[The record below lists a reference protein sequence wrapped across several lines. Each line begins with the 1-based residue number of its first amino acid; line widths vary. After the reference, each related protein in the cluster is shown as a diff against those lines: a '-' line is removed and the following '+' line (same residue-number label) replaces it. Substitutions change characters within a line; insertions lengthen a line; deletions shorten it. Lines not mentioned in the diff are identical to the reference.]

1 MADPLH
7 ELRVL
12 KTQLRELRWTTQADS
27 LKTLARASGRGPGS
41 RGGISKATI
50 GNIINPDNPTMPRWE
65 TYEIFIDTCLRLIDQ
80 AGVEPP
86 DGGGDRR
93 IWRLRYI
100 RTRDALGEHGGP
112 NDIVD
117 DATAEGSTTA
127 GASDVADHDS
137 IRVEA
142 GAAVR
147 RRRRSRRPIW
157 LTAATVLVVVVIVIG
172 WQVMDDAKPE
182 SHSARTEP
190 RSSFCTELGG
200 RLVLEDSFDK
210 TDTGWPQDAGHTEY
224 ASGAYRLT
232 AVAGTQ
238 IVHAIAP
245 VPASTNTCMEAV
257 VRIES
262 GLGGVGLTCRGEP
275 GLFTRRYLFTVS
287 STGHWGISMGQPAES
302 RVSVLA
308 SQDRLP
314 GLRVDE
320 ATRIGASCRTTIDG
334 ADLVISVNGHRM
346 RYLDT
351 QSPLP
356 SGTLGVVA
364 WTWLMD
370 PGASSSS
377 LIEEIRIW
385 ELPSS

>member
-27 LKTLARASGRGPGS
+27 LKTLARASGRGPGT

-65 TYEIFIDTCLRLIDQ
+65 TYEIFIDTCLRLIDK

-86 DGGGDRR
+86 AGGGDRR
-93 IWRLRYI
+93 TWRLRYI
-100 RTRDALGEHGGP
+100 RTRDALGEHSGL
-112 NDIVD
+112 NDVVD
-117 DATAEGSTTA
+117 DAAAEEPATVGESAVAEDDSVRAEVGS
-127 GASDVADHDS
+127 
-137 IRVEA
+137 
-142 GAAVR
+142 AVR
-147 RRRRSRRPIW
+147 QRRRSRRPLW
-157 LTAATVLVVVVIVIG
+157 LTAATVLVVVLVVVG
-172 WQVMDDAKPE
+172 WQVRDDEEP
-182 SHSARTEP
+182 EP
-190 RSSFCTELGG
+190 RSARAEPQSSFCAELGG
-200 RLVLEDSFDK
+200 RLMVEDSFDN
-210 TDTGWPQDAGHTEY
+210 TDTGWPHTAGHTEY
-224 ASGAYRLT
+224 VSGAYRLT

-257 VRIES
+257 VRLES

-275 GLFTRRYLFTVS
+275 GLFARRYLFTVS

-302 RVSVLA
+302 RVAVLA
-308 SQDRLP
+308 AQDRLA
-314 GLRVDE
+314 GLHVDQ

-334 ADLVISVNGHRM
+334 ADLVISVNGHRL

-356 SGTLGVVA
+356 SGTLGVVG

-385 ELPSS
+385 ELPSG